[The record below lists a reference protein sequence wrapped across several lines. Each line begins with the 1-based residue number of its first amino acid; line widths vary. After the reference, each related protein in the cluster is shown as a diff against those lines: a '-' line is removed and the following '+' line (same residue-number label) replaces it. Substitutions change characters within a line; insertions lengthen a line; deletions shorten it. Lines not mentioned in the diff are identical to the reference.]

1 MGIKTLALY
10 LNILL
15 MRIIAN
21 LSLAFHKMLEMIVKI
36 VTMKENT
43 WIIIHNRG
51 KRLGEFLNIMQIH
64 DAKTISVS
72 KQFTKCELWV
82 LINLNVS
89 KIN

>member
-51 KRLGEFLNIMQIH
+51 KRLMKFLNIMQIH
-64 DAKTISVS
+64 DAKTIS
-72 KQFTKCELWV
+72 
-82 LINLNVS
+82 
-89 KIN
+89 

>member
-21 LSLAFHKMLEMIVKI
+21 SSLAFHKMLEMIVKI

-51 KRLGEFLNIMQIH
+51 KRLGKFLNIMEIH
-64 DAKTISVS
+64 DTKTIGIKAVH
-72 KQFTKCELWV
+72 QV
-82 LINLNVS
+82 
-89 KIN
+89 

>member
-21 LSLAFHKMLEMIVKI
+21 WSLVFHKIMEMIAKI

-43 WIIIHNRG
+43 WIIVHNRG
-51 KRLGEFLNIMQIH
+51 KRLMKFLNIMQIH
-64 DAKTISVS
+64 DAKTIS
-72 KQFTKCELWV
+72 
-82 LINLNVS
+82 
-89 KIN
+89 